1 MNISDHPL
9 FVWPFMAGILFICIY
24 LPLIYLKWLRGTTF
38 HDGKVL
44 LCNLFSSK
52 TPAAIR
58 EVFMECL
65 IHRRIFRF
73 NKTLGY
79 MHMSLA
85 LGWLLLIV
93 FGKFETMLFTRDG
106 FNPPYLPVFF
116 KYFYPNGIPT
126 TFKGTFYLTVMDTLL
141 LFVLSGLVLAFVKR
155 FRSRILGMKRTTKH
169 ILFDRIALTFL
180 WFIFPCRWLA
190 ESVTAGLAGTGGFF
204 TYSSGKLISTFLPL
218 ESLFLPSW
226 WAYSIALGG
235 FFIALPFS
243 RYMHIFTEVAM
254 IFLKHWGL
262 KSESR
267 ENPYARF
274 EVNACSRCGICT
286 NVCQLSA
293 DAGIHHSQA
302 VYFIRDIRYGYPA
315 RETAE
320 NCFLC
325 GRCTLACPVGI
336 GVDQLRVRQRKLEAN
351 HAATPTTWKAYSQ
364 NHPRKAD
371 ILYFAGCMSHLT
383 PGIIDNTRE
392 ILRRAG
398 IRFTMLDEKGGIC
411 CGRPAM
417 QAGFVR
423 QAESIVRQTT
433 ELINRSHASLLLVNC
448 PICYRIFNEEYR
460 LDMPVMHHSSYLKDL
475 IQINPGL
482 FTRTSARFT
491 YHDPC
496 DLGRGSGIYQQPRL
510 VIQKVG
516 TLLPVALEKEDG
528 LCCGGSLA
536 NLSISPAQRDLVTD
550 AAYDNLAA
558 PSPDFIVTSCPLCK
572 KTFAKGKRDIP
583 VIDIA
588 EAVKMSL
595 KPAIPQQAAKEEEM
609 ELVV

>member
-44 LCNLFSSK
+44 LRNLFSSK

-58 EVFMECL
+58 EVFMESL

-126 TFKGTFYLTVMDTLL
+126 TFKGTFYLTVMDALL
-141 LFVLSGLVLAFVKR
+141 IFVLSGVVLAFIKR

-169 ILFDRIALTFL
+169 ILIDRIALTFL

-204 TYSSGKLISTFLPL
+204 TYSSGKLLSTFLPL

-235 FFIALPFS
+235 FFVTMPFS

-293 DAGIHHSQA
+293 DAGINHSQA
-302 VYFIRDIRYGYPA
+302 VFFIRDVRYGYPA
-315 RETAE
+315 RETAG

-325 GRCTLACPVGI
+325 GRCTQACPVGI
-336 GVDQLRVRQRKLEAN
+336 GVDQLRIRQRKQEAN
-351 HAATPTTWKAYSQ
+351 HAAVPFTWKAYSQ

-383 PGIIDNTRE
+383 PGIIANTRE
-392 ILRRAG
+392 ILGRAG

-433 ELINRSHASLLLVNC
+433 GLINRSQASLLLVNC
-448 PICYRIFNEEYR
+448 PICYRIFNEEYN
-460 LDMPVMHHSSYLKDL
+460 LDMPVMHHSSYFKDL
-475 IQINPGL
+475 IQVNPGL
-482 FTRTSARFT
+482 FTQTSARFT

-496 DLGRGSGIYQQPRL
+496 ELGRGSGIYQQPRS
-510 VIQKVG
+510 VIKKIG
-516 TLLPVALEKEDG
+516 TLLPVDLEKEEA

-536 NLSISPAQRDLVTD
+536 NLSITPAQRDLVTD

-558 PSPDFIVTSCPLCK
+558 PSPDYIVTSCPLCK
-572 KTFAKGKRDIP
+572 KTFSKGKRDIP

-588 EAVKMSL
+588 EAVTMSL
-595 KPAIPQQAAKEEEM
+595 KNTTLQQVVKEEEM
-609 ELVV
+609 EVVI